1 MEINEYVAQYLSDMK
16 FVIQNKMM
24 ENKLSEEKVFE
35 LSRAIC
41 EIRDW
46 LYAFP
51 EEVEKEFMFDIK
63 EK

>member
-24 ENKLSEEKVFE
+24 ENKLSDEKALE
-35 LSRAIC
+35 LSHAIC

-46 LYAFP
+46 LYVFP